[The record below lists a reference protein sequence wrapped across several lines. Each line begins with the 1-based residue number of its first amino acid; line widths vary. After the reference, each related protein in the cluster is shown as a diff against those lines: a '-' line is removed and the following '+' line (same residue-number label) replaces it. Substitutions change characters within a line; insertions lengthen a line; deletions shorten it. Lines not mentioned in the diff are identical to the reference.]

1 MRAFSHRPRRLTSRR
16 ALKRQRPKRSAKT
29 SKRAQSP
36 PLMLSKKPRRV
47 RKGRTRSNFQE
58 CPVACAM
65 GAGRLFAAKNL
76 IFQSKTGETACG
88 ELARPSACQDLFD
101 KPRATALS
109 SAQSSPAVV
118 GARGFCVPNSKKSS
132 ANRRGRRLLA
142 RPSACQS
149 PFYRLTPNSRQCTDV
164 SHCLP
169 AAL

>member
-1 MRAFSHRPRRLTSRR
+1 
-16 ALKRQRPKRSAKT
+16 
-29 SKRAQSP
+29 
-36 PLMLSKKPRRV
+36 
-47 RKGRTRSNFQE
+47 
-58 CPVACAM
+58 M
-65 GAGRLFAAKNL
+65 GAGRLFAVKNP

-132 ANRRGRRLLA
+132 ANRRERRLLA
-142 RPSACQS
+142 RSSACQS
-149 PFYRLTPNSRQCTDV
+149 PFYRLTPNPQQCTDV

-169 AAL
+169 AMNCGQTPFLSLKRWRGIAARYAKNSSSFLLSISDASLFGWLF